1 MKKVMR
7 NLKKYLQI
15 YLNHKFIKTK
25 NMNETK
31 NLKGEQ
37 QVGAQNEQ
45 PKGKM
50 SKKSKIT
57 WASIGGVGVATA
69 VVASVLYLQPNEPI
83 EGFGGVSE
91 VQDSINVELS
101 ESELP
106 ELLASMA
113 PGSMPVAPGQE
124 ATDLESF
131 QKLIEPI
138 EQALKKKA
146 ENVLGQNQSS
156 EEGERQTGRSEANQ
170 TDTNNGKVFEIPP
183 IAVLFDYKSSNIAES
198 GLKLLNEYASVYNKT
213 NKQAKISVS
222 GYTCDLGTDKL
233 NDRLSKAR
241 AESVKDALIASG
253 VPSDNISTYW
263 YGKSKYKDFS
273 YPSKSDYRRVVV
285 TIQ

>member
-1 MKKVMR
+1 
-7 NLKKYLQI
+7 
-15 YLNHKFIKTK
+15 
-25 NMNETK
+25 MNETK

-37 QVGAQNEQ
+37 QGGVQNEQ

-83 EGFGGVSE
+83 EGFGGVSD
-91 VQDSINVELS
+91 VQDSINVEVVS
-101 ESELP
+101 DAELP

-113 PGSMPVAPGQE
+113 PRSMPVAPGQE

-146 ENVLGQNQSS
+146 ENVLGQNQYS
-156 EEGERQTGRSEANQ
+156 EKSARSTGRTEANQ
-170 TDTNNGKVFEIPP
+170 TETNNGKVFEIPP
-183 IAVLFDYKSSNIAES
+183 IAVLFDYKSSNVTES

-222 GYTCDLGTDKL
+222 GYTCDLGTDRL

-253 VPSDNISTYW
+253 IPSDNIATYW
-263 YGKSKYKDFS
+263 YGKTKYKDFS